1 VHSQQSILV
10 LVNSGLLFCN
20 MLWLKY
26 YFQKPEKGFDPVPK
40 AFAEKY
46 AANEYLK
53 LDNEVVEVIKER
65 ITDFKNKTLLDLGA
79 GPGQYSIAFARRGA
93 KVTWHDISRNYL
105 KIAKAKAEGEN
116 LPVKF
121 SLGYLEDAHG
131 KFDVIFNRICW
142 YYCIND
148 YRFAKCIYNLV
159 KENGYGFIVVNNEK
173 YLQKELEKE
182 SGLKKIVIKM
192 SYWLNENFNIKLT
205 HVHPSHKKLSRIF
218 ESLNFK
224 HLLVEQRGHNTL
236 ITFNK

>member
-1 VHSQQSILV
+1 
-10 LVNSGLLFCN
+10 

-40 AFAEKY
+40 AFAENY
-46 AANEYLK
+46 AVNEYKK
-53 LDNEVVEVIKER
+53 LDNEVLDVLKSHILNFE
-65 ITDFKNKTLLDLGA
+65 NKMVLDLGA
-79 GPGQYSIAFARRGA
+79 GPGQYSIAFAKRGA

-105 KIAKAKAEGEN
+105 EIARAMAAAEN
-116 LPVKF
+116 VTVDF
-121 SLGYLEDAHG
+121 SLGYLEEAHG
-131 KFDVIFNRICW
+131 KFDVVFNRICW

-173 YLQKELEKE
+173 YLQEELEKE
-182 SGLKKIVIKM
+182 SGIKKIVIKM

-205 HVHPSHKKLSRIF
+205 HVHPSHRKLSRIF
-218 ESLNFK
+218 ARLNFR
-224 HLLVEQRGHNTL
+224 HLQLEQRGHNTL